1 MKLIKLFE
9 SFNFESELSDLI
21 KSIPDSDIPSQTNII
36 TKIDDKIIYIEGWCD
51 RCFSNYDVYDR
62 DEMVEMAKEL
72 GEKRLKNI
80 PLQPQYRKRF
90 DGYELEDNRF
100 YDLCDNSYNYCL
112 SVGIYTYKK

>member
-21 KSIPDSDIPSQTNII
+21 NSIPDSDIPSQTNII
-36 TKIDDKIIYIEGWCD
+36 TKIDDKIIYTEGWCD

-62 DEMVEMAKEL
+62 DEMVSLAKEL
-72 GEKRLKNI
+72 TPERLERI
-80 PLQPQYRKRF
+80 PKQPQYKRF
-90 DGYELEDNRF
+90 EGYQLEDTRF
-100 YDLCDNSYNYCL
+100 IEFPDNSYNYCL